1 MISVKKATKNAFA
14 IEIANA
20 FFVFGFV
27 SNPESENR
35 KINALRIKKPF
46 FVCLKFICN
55 HVNQQMIHLPLE
67 VITFKRTCIDIIHSS
82 LLHVC

>member
-1 MISVKKATKNAFA
+1 MQQKNAFA

-35 KINALRIKKPF
+35 KINALRNKYHKISS
-46 FVCLKFICN
+46 CD
-55 HVNQQMIHLPLE
+55 
-67 VITFKRTCIDIIHSS
+67 TCISSYVHTLHIELWLFLRGIIRIWI
-82 LLHVC
+82 